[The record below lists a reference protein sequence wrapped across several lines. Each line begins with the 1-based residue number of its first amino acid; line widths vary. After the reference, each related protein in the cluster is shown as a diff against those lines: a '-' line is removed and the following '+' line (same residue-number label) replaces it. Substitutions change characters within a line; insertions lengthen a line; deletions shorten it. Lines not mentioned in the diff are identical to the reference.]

1 LSPEQALAI
10 AAAGT
15 AAGAINTV
23 VGSGSLVT
31 FPTLLAFGYSPLV
44 ANVSNNVGLVFG
56 SISGAF
62 GYRRELTGQRSRM
75 IRLGLPSLVGG
86 GLGAAL
92 LLILPAH
99 TFQVIVPV
107 FVALAVVGV
116 LIQPRLAGW
125 ISRRRD
131 KHPGHGGVPA
141 MLAVFVSGLYGGYFG
156 AAQGILL
163 LAILGL
169 TLDDDLQR
177 LNGLKNVL
185 AGSVN
190 GCAAVIFIAAAD
202 VNWGV
207 AALIAGGSLI
217 GAQIGA
223 RYGRR
228 LHPTVL
234 RGLVAVVGVAAIVKL
249 LA

>member
-1 LSPEQALAI
+1 MSPAEALAI
-10 AAAGT
+10 AGAGT

-44 ANVSNNVGLVFG
+44 ANVSNNVGLVSG
-56 SISGAF
+56 SVSGAW
-62 GYRRELTGQRSRM
+62 GYRRELSGQRSR
-75 IRLGLPSLVGG
+75 IKRLGLASVAGG
-86 GLGAAL
+86 GVGAAL

-125 ISRRRD
+125 IGRRRD
-131 KHPGHGGVPA
+131 KHPPGHGGLPA
-141 MLAVFVSGLYGGYFG
+141 LFAVFCSGMYGGYFG

-177 LNGLKNVL
+177 LNGLKNIL
-185 AGSVN
+185 AGV
-190 GCAAVIFIAAAD
+190 GERLRGGDLRFCRGRER
-202 VNWGV
+202 GV
-207 AALIAGGSLI
+207 ALLIAGGSLI

-228 LHPTVL
+228 SPGGAAGA
-234 RGLVAVVGVAAIVKL
+234 RGGGGRGGDRQP